1 MTKGP
6 DGAAMQRAAVIDIG
20 SNSIRYM
27 EAVRTGHGLRFSK
40 NPAVNRR
47 VSLASTR
54 DLPFKNVRLNV
65 GAALGE
71 GGVQALLRLLNGHTN
86 KDK

>member
-40 NPAVNRR
+40 KQVYTCLLYTSP
-47 VSLASTR
+47 SPR
-54 DLPFKNVRLNV
+54 D
-65 GAALGE
+65 
-71 GGVQALLRLLNGHTN
+71 
-86 KDK
+86 

>member
-27 EAVRTGHGLRFSK
+27 EAVRTGHGLSLSK
-40 NPAVNRR
+40 K
-47 VSLASTR
+47 SS
-54 DLPFKNVRLNV
+54 
-65 GAALGE
+65 
-71 GGVQALLRLLNGHTN
+71 
-86 KDK
+86 